1 MSRRG
6 SMLERCEE
14 RVLIK
19 PVIFENQEEHL
30 VGILHVPDR
39 LEREGEAPGVVMLH
53 GFTGNKIEN
62 HRLFVLAARDLC
74 DLGFVV
80 LRFDFRGSGDSDG
93 DFEDMTIPGEI
104 SDAEKAL
111 TFLIEQ
117 RWVDRE
123 AVGILGLSMGGRV
136 AAILASRDRRVK
148 FVILYSAALDQLVP
162 RFLSGIEGYTPLEDM
177 KEEPNSK
184 TTIEVRDG
192 WYLKKSFFA
201 TADEVIPLNVMDRI
215 KAPILI
221 VHSEK
226 DQVVPLEDSIN
237 GFEVVKNLNQKNELY
252 IVEGGN
258 HVFTDREHTH
268 QVIRKTRDWLS
279 SLNLGVSTA

>member
-1 MSRRG
+1 
-6 SMLERCEE
+6 
-14 RVLIK
+14 LIK
-19 PVIFENQEEHL
+19 PVIFENQGERL
-30 VGILHVPDR
+30 VGILHVPDE
-39 LEREGEAPGVVMLH
+39 LGHEGKAPGVVMLH

-62 HRLFVLAARDLC
+62 HRLFVLVARDLC

-93 DFEDMTIPGEI
+93 DFEDMAIPEEI

-111 TFLIEQ
+111 TFLMEQ

-148 FVILYSAALDQLVP
+148 FVILYSAALGQLVP
-162 RFLSGIEGYTPLEDM
+162 RFLSGIEGYSILKAM
-177 KEEPNSK
+177 KEEPDSR
-184 TTIEVRDG
+184 TVIEVREG
-192 WYLKKSFFA
+192 WYLKKPFFE
-201 TADEVIPLNVMDRI
+201 TLDEVVPLDVMDRI
-215 KAPILI
+215 KVPILI

-237 GFEVVKNLNQKNELY
+237 GLEVVKNLNQKNELY

-258 HVFTDREHTH
+258 HVFTDREHTY
-268 QVIRKTRDWLS
+268 QVIRKTRGWLT
-279 SLNLGVSTA
+279 SLNLGISAVQ